1 MKQQPSLKPKTEFS
15 KAAGR
20 ALKCAQKRAREVA
33 HQHGTPIYV
42 QVNGKVVALK
52 P

>member
-1 MKQQPSLKPKTEFS
+1 MKQQPSLKPKTELA

-20 ALKCAQKRAREVA
+20 ALKRAAKQARVVA
-33 HQHGTPIYV
+33 RQCGTPIYV
-42 QVNGKVVALK
+42 QVNGKVIAVK